1 MQSMAQTGQVLKVD
15 TSGRV
20 WTPRARREE
29 VLDEF
34 ERRWMAAVKF
44 AALIG
49 VKYPTLASWVQKR
62 RRERGAGAAAGRPAA
77 LRWVEAAVEVRG
89 SGLRVELPGG
99 ARFEVADEGQAK
111 LAAVLLR
118 ALGLAE
124 GRGAASTLGAGG
136 AGC

>member
-1 MQSMAQTGQVLKVD
+1 MAQTDQVMKVD
-15 TSGRV
+15 AVGRV

-29 VLDEF
+29 VLDEL
-34 ERRWMAAVKF
+34 ERSGMAAVKF

-62 RRERGAGAAAGRPAA
+62 RRERGAAAAGRPAA
-77 LRWVEAAVEVRG
+77 LRWVEAAVEARAV
-89 SGLRVELPGG
+89 GLRVELPGG
-99 ARFEVADEGQAK
+99 ARIEVADEGQAK

-118 ALGLAE
+118 ALGAAE
-124 GRGAASTLGAGG
+124 CRGAASPLCAGG

>member
-1 MQSMAQTGQVLKVD
+1 MQSMAQTEHVLKVD

-20 WTPRARREE
+20 WTPRVRREE
-29 VLDEF
+29 VLDEL
-34 ERRWMAAVKF
+34 ERSGMAAVKF

-62 RRERGAGAAAGRPAA
+62 RRERGAGQPAA
-77 LRWVEAAVEVRG
+77 LRWVEASVEARAV
-89 SGLRVELPGG
+89 GLRVELPGG
-99 ARFEVADEGQAK
+99 ARIEVADEAQAF

-118 ALGLAE
+118 AMGAAE
-124 GRGAASTLGAGG
+124 GRVAASPLYAGG